1 MERTAELSMFSIHP
15 LEFPWRSASIVL
27 WALLIYALAGAAPDA
42 WVLHRGMQLAA
53 QPWGL
58 ITGHLAHSDAGH
70 LLWDGLGLLLVGMVY
85 EPLLGKRYCL
95 VIASAIL
102 VIDIAFLACMPAYQ
116 RYCGLS
122 GLINALVGAGLV
134 AAMGAK
140 DCWAAGFGLLVL
152 GKVLAENLLGTA
164 LLTNTAWPAL
174 QAAHLA
180 GMLAGMLAGI
190 ATDAADSRAAAMHHI
205 CGIAQR
211 LPLQRIQG
219 FTAETQ
225 STQREAPRPQA
236 GSYVGR
242 LLRVVKVRLRARRL
256 GNSAYSAALR

>member
-236 GSYVGR
+236 HLDDS
-242 LLRVVKVRLRARRL
+242 
-256 GNSAYSAALR
+256 